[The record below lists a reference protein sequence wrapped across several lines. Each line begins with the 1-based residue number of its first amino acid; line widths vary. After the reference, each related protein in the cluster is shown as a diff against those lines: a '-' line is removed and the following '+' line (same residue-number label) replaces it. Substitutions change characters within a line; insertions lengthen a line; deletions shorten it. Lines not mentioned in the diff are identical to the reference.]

1 MAARTVGEII
11 NTGFAMGASDIH
23 IRVDRPPTYR
33 INDRLLSRP
42 EDNCLSAKETREF
55 GEQMLTDPRIRQM
68 LEDDGQ
74 VDFAQS
80 YPGQGRVRANLF
92 IQDGQWAAA
101 IRIIA
106 GTVPDLKELGLPGI
120 VKKMTLREKG
130 LILVTGA
137 TGSGKSTTLAGMI
150 DFLNH
155 SQNRHIITLED
166 PIEYVH
172 RQGTCIVN
180 QREIGGDIKS
190 FALGLRAALRQDP
203 DIIMV
208 GEMRDP
214 ETVAIA
220 MTAAET
226 GHLVL
231 ASLHS
236 AGAVQTLERIIDTF
250 PPHQQAQVRMQLASS
265 LLGIISQQLVPSRE
279 GDRRFLAV
287 EILIMNQAIRN
298 LIRENKIHQIFSAI
312 QTGSSLGMIS
322 MDKALKLLGQQK
334 KISSAEVNKR
344 LQSEWQ

>member
-1 MAARTVGEII
+1 
-11 NTGFAMGASDIH
+11 
-23 IRVDRPPTYR
+23 
-33 INDRLLSRP
+33 
-42 EDNCLSAKETREF
+42 
-55 GEQMLTDPRIRQM
+55 
-68 LEDDGQ
+68 
-74 VDFAQS
+74 
-80 YPGQGRVRANLF
+80 
-92 IQDGQWAAA
+92 
-101 IRIIA
+101 
-106 GTVPDLKELGLPGI
+106 
-120 VKKMTLREKG
+120 MTLREKG

-155 SQNRHIITLED
+155 SQSRHIITLED